1 MNLANPNFLYLL
13 FFIPLYLAYVYF
25 AKRKKKG
32 ISISVFYDLIKAS
45 NRNPKARPYFEYFCY
60 FLIIIIIALW
70 CFVLARPQGGHEKE
84 DVSKKGI
91 DIIIAIDVSESM
103 LAEDLKPN
111 RIEAAKLAL
120 EKFVDNLSDDRLGI
134 IVFSGQAFTQSPLTF
149 DYNIL
154 REYIKNISTDS
165 INKNVRGLSGTA
177 IGDAILS
184 AVNRFKNSED
194 RTKVLVVITDGD
206 ANTGVDPV
214 IAAQKA
220 KEDGI
225 KLYAV
230 GVGQSG
236 GAPLPTT
243 DIMGRKTYA
252 KNADG
257 SMFMAT
263 FNEDA
268 LKHVANVA
276 DGRYFRAND
285 NESFNEAMAEI
296 NSLEKREIKMNTT
309 LEYTENFYPY
319 LIALML
325 VLLIFLFIQAFKAEI
340 N

>member
-1 MNLANPNFLYLL
+1 MRLANPNYLYLL
-13 FFIPLYLAYVYF
+13 IFIPLYLAYVYI

-32 ISISVFYDLIKAS
+32 ISISVFFDLVKAS
-45 NRNPKARPYFEYFCY
+45 SRKKKARPYFEYFRY
-60 FLIIIIIALW
+60 FLIIIIIALS
-70 CFVLARPQGGHEKE
+70 CLVLARPQGGHEKE

-111 RIEAAKLAL
+111 RIEAAKLVL
-120 EKFVDNLSDDRLGI
+120 EKFMDNLSDDRLGI

-154 REYIKNISTDS
+154 REYINNISTDS
-165 INKNVRGLSGTA
+165 INQNVKGLSGTA

-184 AVNRFKNSED
+184 AINRFKDSED

-206 ANTGVDPV
+206 ANTGADPA

-220 KEDGI
+220 KENNI
-225 KLYAV
+225 RLYAV

-243 DIMGRKTYA
+243 DIIGRKTYA
-252 KNADG
+252 RNADG
-257 SMFMAT
+257 SLFMAT
-263 FNEDA
+263 FNEGA
-268 LKHVANVA
+268 LKNIANIA
-276 DGRYFRAND
+276 GGRYFRAGD
-285 NESFNEAMAEI
+285 NESFNEAMTEI
-296 NSLEKREIKMNTT
+296 NSLEKREIKVNTT
-309 LEYTENFYPY
+309 IEYTENFYPY
-319 LIALML
+319 LIALMIAW
-325 VLLIFLFIQAFKAEI
+325 LLFLFIQAFKAEI